1 MSVQSTHDETVEK
14 EKEIDGF
21 IKTLDSDHAAFLAR
35 NNAVGENDNMDRL
48 THDYKYY
55 LERSKYILEGLRLD
69 KYDTDNPSEAI
80 EHMIQNDYLINDTY
94 AILFRN
100 IIEDSINM
108 KMKIDELEKRVEYL
122 TKKGGSR
129 KLYKNIK
136 TIKNKSSK

>member
-1 MSVQSTHDETVEK
+1 MSVHSTLDENLEK

-21 IKTLDSDHAAFLAR
+21 IKTLDSEHDTFLAR
-35 NNAVGENDNMDRL
+35 NNALGENDSMNEL

-55 LERSKYILEGLRLD
+55 LEHSKYILEGLRLD
-69 KYDTDNPSEAI
+69 KYDTDNLSEAI
-80 EHMIQNDYLINDTY
+80 EHVIQNDYLINNTY
-94 AILFRN
+94 TILFRK

-108 KMKIDELEKRVEYL
+108 KIKIDELEKHVEYL

>member
-1 MSVQSTHDETVEK
+1 MSVHLTLDENLEK

-21 IKTLDSDHAAFLAR
+21 IKTLNSDHDAFLAR
-35 NNAVGENDNMDRL
+35 NDAIGENDSMNEL
-48 THDYKYY
+48 THDYNYY

-69 KYDTDNPSEAI
+69 KYDTNNLSEAI
-80 EHMIQNDYLINDTY
+80 EHVIQNDYLINNTY
-94 AILFRN
+94 AILFRK

-108 KMKIDELEKRVEYL
+108 KMKIDELEKHVKSL

-136 TIKNKSSK
+136 TIKNKTSK